1 MMKIRPYKDKD
12 WNSVKDIYNISKP
25 DECRGSVDLRAII
38 PLENDENFLKLFR
51 ESEIIVMEVKNKVIG
66 FAGNKGN
73 YISWM
78 FVDPEHRRKGVAG
91 KLLSEILKDLK
102 GEIKLNVAKNNI
114 AGKKL
119 YKKFG
124 FVIEKEFVG
133 NFNGYKSQAMILVL
147 NK

>member
-1 MMKIRPYKDKD
+1 MKIRPYTKKD

-38 PLENDENFLKLFR
+38 PLEDDEKNLKLFS
-51 ESEIIVMEVKNKVIG
+51 ESDIFVMEEDDKVLG

-78 FVDPEHRRKGVAG
+78 FVDPAHRRKGIAE
-91 KLLSEILKDLK
+91 KLLNKVLKDLK
-102 GEIKLNVAKNNI
+102 GEIKLNVAKNNT
-114 AGKKL
+114 AGKNL

-133 NFNGYKSQAMILVL
+133 NFNGYKSQAMTLVL